1 MSGDELILLCRLEE
15 SWDHCSKVVSAPS
28 HARSLNPLLCECEP
42 QSPRRHAHSSVSTRR
57 LSRGHQSTRWRY
69 ERLHH
74 VTPSPPPP
82 VSDSVQCLPL
92 LSDDWRTVMSP
103 ADWLCA
109 CGLSYFFSSPLID
122 FIRVK
127 GTRQRRVEKKLW
139 DMKRLKIQKLQK
151 LSSNEGGGRL

>member
-1 MSGDELILLCRLEE
+1 MSGDELILLRRLEE

-28 HARSLNPLLCECEP
+28 HARSLNPLLCDCEP
-42 QSPRRHAHSSVSTRR
+42 QSPSRHAHSSVSTRR

-74 VTPSPPPP
+74 IPP

-92 LSDDWRTVMSP
+92 LSDDWRTAMSP

-109 CGLSYFFSSPLID
+109 CGLLYFFSPPLID
-122 FIRVK
+122 FIRVNS
-127 GTRQRRVEKKLW
+127 TRRCRVAKKKPW
-139 DMKRLKIQKLQK
+139 EMKELKIQKLQK